1 MEKIAVIS
9 PNEIDETLKNVLSS
23 SEDYEYN
30 LVNPDNLK
38 DINEENYS
46 LAIIDA
52 LPDSIDN
59 IVTKLSLSTPLIFC
73 SDNNNINLDWNNR
86 EYDVV
91 YKPFKQKEL
100 EIRISNVLKIKIL
113 KDEVS
118 RISVCDDLTGL
129 NNRKYLL
136 ERLEEEL
143 SRSKRYSTP
152 ITCML
157 MDIDY
162 FKVINDMYGF
172 HVGDEVL
179 RKVSDILKMRV
190 RKEDIVT
197 RYGDEEFVIALPNTT
212 DRNAYVLAE
221 RIRKDIKAYNFFKD
235 EEEPMSVTISIGIST
250 YPFPHMEPD
259 VNTLIRYAEHS
270 LYNAK
275 KQGKNKVV
283 LFSQIN
289 FDF

>member
-1 MEKIAVIS
+1 MNRIVVIS
-9 PNEIDETLKNVLSS
+9 PNEVDETLKKVLESAKNC
-23 SEDYEYN
+23 EFFITP
-30 LVNPDNLK
+30 PDDLK
-38 DINEENYS
+38 TINEENYS
-46 LAIIDA
+46 LAIIDTPA
-52 LPDSIDN
+52 DTLDN
-59 IVTKLSLSTPLIFC
+59 ILSKLSITLPLLVC
-73 SDNNNINLDWNNR
+73 VNDEKTETEWPKR
-86 EYDVV
+86 EYDII
-91 YKPFKQKEL
+91 YKPFKEKEL
-100 EIRISNVLKIKIL
+100 QLRISNILKMKAL
-113 KDEVS
+113 KDEVN

-129 NNRKYLL
+129 NNRKFLL

-143 SRSKRYSTP
+143 SRSRRYSTP

-162 FKVINDMYGF
+162 FKVVNDMYGYN
-172 HVGDEVL
+172 VGDEVL
-179 RKVSDILKMRV
+179 KKIAIILQKRV

-197 RYGDEEFVIALPNTT
+197 RYGDEEFIVALPNTT

-221 RIRKDIKAYNFFKD
+221 RIRKDVKAFNFFKD
-235 EEEPMSVTISIGIST
+235 EEEPMSVTISIGIAT

-259 VNTLIRYAEHS
+259 VNTLTRYAEHA